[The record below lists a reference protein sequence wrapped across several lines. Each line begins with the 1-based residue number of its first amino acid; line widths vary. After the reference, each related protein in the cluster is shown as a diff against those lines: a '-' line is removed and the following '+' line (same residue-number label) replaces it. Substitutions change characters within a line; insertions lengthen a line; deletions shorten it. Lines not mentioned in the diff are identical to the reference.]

1 MGCIFLPPDAAVLP
15 THRLSPKNQV
25 TIPSKARSL
34 LGEGEAVVFGRTH
47 SMPNAEGTQTFPI
60 LYLLTASEMA
70 RRERAI
76 RDDQSKSAVER
87 EILAT
92 KLHSLVEDL
101 AIDGQ
106 NRVVLPARFVSHLGL
121 DRDVFFVVT
130 NSAIQIWNPTHYL
143 TWAGLGPD
151 GVVGADRSL
160 DSYLFL

>member
-1 MGCIFLPPDAAVLP
+1 MFLPSDAPVLP

-25 TIPSKARSL
+25 TIPSKARAL
-34 LGEGEAVVFGRTH
+34 LGDGESTIFGRTH
-47 SMPNAEGTQTFPI
+47 SMPGLAGGAAQPI

-76 RDDQSKSAVER
+76 RDDHSKSAVER

-92 KLHSLVEDL
+92 RLHSLVEDL

-106 NRVVLPARFVSHLGL
+106 NRVVLPGRFVAHLSL

-130 NSAIQIWNPTHYL
+130 NSAIQLWNPDHYR
-143 TWAGLGPD
+143 TWAGLDATG
-151 GVVGADRSL
+151 GGADDRSL
-160 DSYLFL
+160 DQYLFV